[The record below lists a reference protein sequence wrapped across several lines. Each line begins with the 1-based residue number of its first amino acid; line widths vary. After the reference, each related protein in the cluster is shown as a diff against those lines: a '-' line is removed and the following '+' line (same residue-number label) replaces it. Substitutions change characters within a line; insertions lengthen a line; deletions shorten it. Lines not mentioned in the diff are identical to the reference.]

1 MLRRKI
7 WLYLRQLRN
16 EGTTILVTTHVMD
29 EVTQCD
35 DAALL
40 RNGHIIAKDT
50 VKNLI
55 DQTPDGNIE
64 ELFFID
70 TQSESEESSC

>member
-1 MLRRKI
+1 M
-7 WLYLRQLRN
+7 
-16 EGTTILVTTHVMD
+16 VTTHVMD

-35 DAALL
+35 DAGLL
-40 RNGHIIAKDT
+40 RYGHIIARDT

-55 DQTPDGNIE
+55 AQTPDGNIE

-70 TQSESEESSC
+70 NQSEAEAPLC